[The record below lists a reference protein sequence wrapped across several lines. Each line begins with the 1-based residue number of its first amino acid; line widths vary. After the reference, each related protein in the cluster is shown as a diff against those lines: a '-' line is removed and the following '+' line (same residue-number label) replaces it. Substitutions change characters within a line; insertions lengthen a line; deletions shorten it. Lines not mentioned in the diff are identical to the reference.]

1 MKKRIEFKTDMLL
14 AIREGRKTETRRL
27 VKHEAAEM
35 LRQGYSKEEVA
46 SRHRGLSPYGYEG
59 NEIGIIEPYKVQQH
73 GLDTSG
79 KVVHVRGVYTT
90 DYAMFRKDLT
100 EKESAS
106 FLKWKRKY
114 EQKPPMYMFGSL
126 VRTNIRLVADP
137 TIEFLQDITNDAAKA
152 EGMVPVPGGGTD
164 AYRKAFFI
172 RFNAIYGDNTFHL
185 KNPAVWVYKFI
196 LL

>member
-14 AIREGRKTETRRL
+14 AIRDKRKTETRRL
-27 VKHEAAEM
+27 VKHEAAEL

-59 NEIGIIEPYKVQQH
+59 NEIGIIEPYRVQQH
-73 GLDTSG
+73 GANISG
-79 KVVHVRGVYTT
+79 KLVHVRGVYTT
-90 DYAMFRKDLT
+90 DYTKFRKDLT
-100 EKESAS
+100 EKESAA

-114 EQKPPMYMFGSL
+114 DAKPPMYMFGSL
-126 VRTNIRLVADP
+126 IRTHIKLVAEP
-137 TIEFLQDITNDAAKA
+137 TIEFLQDITNEAAKA
-152 EGMVPVPGGGTD
+152 EGMTPVPGDDKD

-172 RFNAIYGDNTFHL
+172 RFNAIYNDDTFHL
-185 KNPAVWVYKFI
+185 KNPAVWVYKFS